1 MKYRNDLKIE
11 FILDNIEGDYKKKNL
26 IIPVLES

>member
-1 MKYRNDLKIE
+1 MHYYYDLKIE
-11 FILDNIEGDYKKKNL
+11 FILDNLEGDYKKKNL